1 VGKKS
6 DPRKTHEIENQE
18 SKIENSIMGTLIY
31 DIRFAFRSL
40 LKQPMFAAVAI
51 ITLAL
56 GIGANTAIFS
66 VVNAAL
72 LRRFSYDT
80 TRLVA
85 IDSFNPL
92 KQKRGYGVSPADF
105 WDWKDQSRAFEQ
117 LTAYSGGGV
126 GLRESERIEVVSGAR
141 VAANFFQTFNVQPH
155 LGRTF
160 AREDGFLSAPPTMV
174 LSHEL
179 WQKRFG
185 GDSRIIGRIIKTD
198 DGPVTVIGVMP
209 ADFKYPRSAQVWLP
223 LARDSSEMQY
233 RANRYFKAIGRIK
246 SGQTIETA
254 QTELQGVAARLAN
267 AFPKE
272 NEGWTVQLTDWRESF
287 VRDSRSALLFLMG
300 AVGLVL
306 LIACANVAN
315 LLLGRAAARSKEI
328 AIRRALGASRRT
340 LARQLFTESL
350 ILGVFGGGLG
360 LLLAVWGVDALTQSL
375 PQLNF
380 TYQSLSELRGE
391 IRIDR
396 AVLLFTVL
404 VSLMTTLLF
413 GLVPGW
419 QAARTDVTEFLKE
432 GSRGSSSGGGHRMRQ
447 SLVSVEI
454 ALALMLLLGA
464 GLLINSFAHLLRMDP
479 GYDPQGL
486 MVLPLSFPEQNKYA
500 FAHQVMERVS
510 NTPGVSSVAL
520 MSYPTLGG
528 LGFPFNREN
537 NPFPNGDVTVAYSAI
552 SPSYFQ
558 TLKTPLR
565 VGREFNDRDVP
576 NAPKVAVINETLARQ
591 YFTGETPIG
600 KKIVI
605 AYLNGRLTVEI
616 VGVVGDVR
624 QEEPSKPIKPEIL
637 VPFAQLPW
645 FSGTLLVRSVNPD
658 PLTVKSAV
666 QEAIWSVDPALPES
680 KAEPLTQTLA
690 GQVAE
695 PRLFASLLTV
705 FAVIALTLSAVGI
718 YSVIAYSVT
727 QRTREIGIR
736 LALGAQRRDVLI
748 LVAKQGL
755 FLALIGVATGLAGA
769 FALTR
774 LMRTLLF
781 GVTPTDATTFVTISV
796 GLIVVALLAC
806 YIPARRATKVD
817 PLVALRY
824 E

>member
-1 VGKKS
+1 M
-6 DPRKTHEIENQE
+6 N
-18 SKIENSIMGTLIY
+18 TLLQDLRY
-31 DIRFAFRSL
+31 GVRML
-40 LKQPMFAAVAI
+40 LKQPGFTLVAV

-72 LRRFSYDT
+72 LRHFSYDT

-85 IDSFNPL
+85 IESFNPL
-92 KQKRGYGVSPADF
+92 EQKRGFGVSPADF
-105 WDWKDQSRAFEQ
+105 WDWKDQSQAFEQ
-117 LTAYSGGGV
+117 LAMYSGGGI
-126 GLRESERIEVVSGAR
+126 GLKESERLEGIPGAR
-141 VAANFFQTFNVQPH
+141 VAANFFQTFQVQPH

-160 AREDGFLSAPPTMV
+160 TNEDGFLSAPPTIV

-179 WQKRFG
+179 WQRRFG
-185 GDSRIIGRIIKTD
+185 GDPRIIGRALKME

-209 ADFKYPRSAQVWLP
+209 ADFKYPTFAQVWLP
-223 LARDSSEMQY
+223 LARDSGEMKY
-233 RANRYFKAIGRIK
+233 RANRYFHAIGRIN

-254 QTELQGVAARLAN
+254 QTELQTIAARLAN

-272 NEGWTVQLTDWRESF
+272 NKGWTVQLTDWRESF
-287 VRDSRSALLFLMG
+287 TRDSRNALLFLMG

-328 AIRRALGASRRT
+328 AIRRALGASRGA

-350 ILGVFGGGLG
+350 ILGVIGGGLG
-360 LLLAVWGVDALTQSL
+360 LLLAVWGVDALTRSL

-380 TYQSLSELRGE
+380 TYQSLSELRAE

-396 AVLLFTVL
+396 TVLLFTVL
-404 VSLMTTLLF
+404 ISFLTTLLF
-413 GLVPGW
+413 GLAPGY
-419 QAARTDVTEFLKE
+419 QAAKTDVNESLKE
-432 GSRGSSSGGGHRMRQ
+432 GSRGSAGGGAHRMRRA
-447 SLVSVEI
+447 LVSVEI

-464 GLLINSFAHLLRMDP
+464 GLLINSFARLLKVDP

-486 MVLPLSFPEQNKYA
+486 MAMPLGFPQENKYA
-500 FAHQVMERVS
+500 FANQVMERVS
-510 NTPGVSSVAL
+510 NTPGVASVAL

-537 NPFPNGDVTVAYSAI
+537 NPFPNGDVTVSYSAI

-565 VGREFNDRDVP
+565 AGREFTDRDLP
-576 NAPKVAVINETLARQ
+576 DAPKVSVINETLARQ
-591 YFTGETPIG
+591 FFAGENPVG
-600 KKIVI
+600 QRIVI
-605 AYLNGRLTVEI
+605 AYLNRRLTSEI
-616 VGVVGDVR
+616 VGVVSDAR
-624 QEEPSKPIKPEIL
+624 QDEPNKPIKPEIL

-645 FSGTLLVRSVNPD
+645 FSGTLLVRSVNSD
-658 PLTVKSAV
+658 PLTVKNAV

-680 KAEPLTQTLA
+680 KVESFAQTLA

-695 PRLFASLLTV
+695 PRLFASLLTI
-705 FAVIALTLSAVGI
+705 FAGIALTLSAVGI
-718 YSVIAYSVT
+718 YSVVAYSVT

-736 LALGAQRRDVLI
+736 VALGAQRRDVLI
-748 LVAKQGL
+748 LVARQGL
-755 FLALIGVATGLAGA
+755 SLALIGVAIGLAAA

-774 LMRTLLF
+774 LMVGLLF
-781 GVTPTDATTFVTISV
+781 GVSPTDAFTFATVSLA
-796 GLIVVALLAC
+796 LIVVAFVAC

>member
-1 VGKKS
+1 M
-6 DPRKTHEIENQE
+6 N
-18 SKIENSIMGTLIY
+18 TLFQDLRY
-31 DIRFAFRSL
+31 GARMS
-40 LKQPMFAAVAI
+40 LKQPGFTLVAV

-72 LRRFSYDT
+72 LRRFPYDT

-85 IDSFNPL
+85 VGSFNPL
-92 KQKRGYGVSPADF
+92 KQERVLGVSPADF
-105 WDWKDQSRAFEQ
+105 WDWKDQTQSFEQ
-117 LTAYSGGGV
+117 LSMYSGGGI
-126 GLRESERIEVVSGAR
+126 GLKESERLEGLPGAR
-141 VAANFFQTFNVQPH
+141 VTANFFQTFNVQPL

-160 AREDGFLSAPPTMV
+160 TSEDGFLNAPPTIV

-179 WQKRFG
+179 WQRRFG
-185 GDSRIIGRIIKTD
+185 GDSRIIGRILKME

-209 ADFKYPRSAQVWLP
+209 ADFKYPTFARVWTP

-233 RANRYFKAIGRIK
+233 RANRYFQAIGRIK

-254 QTELQGVAARLAN
+254 QTELQTVAARLAN

-287 VRDSRSALLFLMG
+287 TRDSRSALLFLMG

-315 LLLGRAAARSKEI
+315 LLLGRAAGRSKEI
-328 AIRRALGASRRT
+328 AIRRALGASRRA

-350 ILGVFGGGLG
+350 ILGVCGGGLG
-360 LLLAVWGVDALTQSL
+360 LLLAVWGVDALTRSL

-380 TYQSLSELRGE
+380 TYQSLSELRSE

-396 AVLLFTVL
+396 TVLLFTVL
-404 VSLMTTLLF
+404 ASLLTTLLF
-413 GLVPGW
+413 GLAPGW
-419 QAARTDVTEFLKE
+419 HAAKTDVNQSLKE
-432 GSRGSSSGGGHRMRQ
+432 GSRGSAGGGAHRMRQ
-447 SLVSVEI
+447 ALVTVEI

-464 GLLINSFAHLLRMDP
+464 GLLINSFARLLKTDP

-486 MVLPLSFPEQNKYA
+486 MALSLGFPRENKYA
-500 FAHQVMERVS
+500 FAQQVMERVS
-510 NTPGVSSVAL
+510 NTPGVASVAL

-537 NPFPNGDVTVAYSAI
+537 NPFPNGDVTVSYSAI
-552 SPSYFQ
+552 SPNYFQ

-565 VGREFNDRDVP
+565 VGREFNDRDLP
-576 NAPKVAVINETLARQ
+576 DTPKVAVINETLARQ
-591 YFTGETPIG
+591 YFAGENPVG
-600 KKIVI
+600 QKIVI
-605 AYLNGRLTVEI
+605 AYLNRRVTSEI
-616 VGVVGDVR
+616 VGIVGDVR
-624 QEEPSKPIKPEIL
+624 QDEPSKPINPEIL

-658 PLTVKSAV
+658 PLTVKNAV
-666 QEAIWSVDPALPES
+666 QEAIWSFDPALPES
-680 KAEPLTQTLA
+680 KAESFAQTLA

-695 PRLFASLLTV
+695 PRLFASLLTI

-718 YSVIAYSVT
+718 YSVVAYSVT

-736 LALGAQRRDVLI
+736 VALGAQRRDVLM
-748 LVAKQGL
+748 LVARQGL
-755 FLALIGVATGLAGA
+755 SLALIGVAVGLAGA

-774 LMRTLLF
+774 LMVGLLF
-781 GVTPTDATTFVTISV
+781 GVSPTDTVTFATVSL
-796 GLIVVALLAC
+796 GLIAVALVAC

-817 PLVALRY
+817 PLVALRDF
-824 E
+824 

>member
-1 VGKKS
+1 
-6 DPRKTHEIENQE
+6 
-18 SKIENSIMGTLIY
+18 M
-31 DIRFAFRSL
+31 F
-40 LKQPMFAAVAI
+40 LKQPGFTLVAV

-72 LRRFSYDT
+72 LRRFPYDI

-85 IDSFNPL
+85 IESFNPL
-92 KQKRGYGVSPADF
+92 EQKRGFGVSPADF
-105 WDWKDQSRAFEQ
+105 WDWQDQSQAFEQ
-117 LTAYSGGGV
+117 LSMYSGGGI
-126 GLRESERIEVVSGAR
+126 GLKESERLEGLPGAR
-141 VAANFFQTFNVQPH
+141 VTPNFFQTLSVQPL

-160 AREDGFLSAPPTMV
+160 ASEDGFLSAPPTIV

-179 WQKRFG
+179 WQRRFG
-185 GDSRIIGRIIKTD
+185 GDSRIIGRAIKME

-209 ADFKYPRSAQVWLP
+209 ADFKYPTFAQVWLP
-223 LARDSSEMQY
+223 LARDSSEMQF
-233 RANRYFKAIGRIK
+233 RANRYFHAIGRIK
-246 SGQTIETA
+246 SGQTIERA
-254 QTELQGVAARLAN
+254 QNELKTIAARLAN

-328 AIRRALGASRRT
+328 AIRRALGASGRA
-340 LARQLFTESL
+340 LARQLFSESL
-350 ILGVFGGGLG
+350 ILSVFGGGLG

-380 TYQSLSELRGE
+380 TYQSLTELRSE

-396 AVLLFTVL
+396 TVLLFTVL
-404 VSLMTTLLF
+404 VSLLTTLLF
-413 GLVPGW
+413 GLAPGW
-419 QAARTDVTEFLKE
+419 QAAKTDVNESLKE
-432 GSRGSSSGGGHRMRQ
+432 GSRGSAGGGAHRMRKT
-447 SLVSVEI
+447 LVSVEI

-464 GLLINSFAHLLRMDP
+464 GLLINSFARLLKVDP

-486 MVLPLSFPEQNKYA
+486 MALSLGFPRENKYA
-500 FAHQVMERVS
+500 FAQQVMERVS
-510 NTPGVSSVAL
+510 NTPGVASVAL

-537 NPFPNGDVTVAYSAI
+537 NPFPNGDVTVSYSAI

-558 TLKTPLR
+558 TLKTPLHA
-565 VGREFNDRDVP
+565 GREFNDRDLP
-576 NAPKVAVINETLARQ
+576 DAPKVAVINETLARQ
-591 YFTGETPIG
+591 YFAGENPVG
-600 KKIVI
+600 QKIVI
-605 AYLNGRLTVEI
+605 AYLNRRLASEI

-624 QEEPSKPIKPEIL
+624 QDEPGKPVKPEIL

-666 QEAIWSVDPALPES
+666 QEAIWSFDPALPES
-680 KAEPLTQTLA
+680 KAEPLAQTLA
-690 GQVAE
+690 GHVAE
-695 PRLFASLLTV
+695 PRLFASLLTI

-718 YSVIAYSVT
+718 YSVVAYSVT

-748 LVAKQGL
+748 LVARQGL
-755 FLALIGVATGLAGA
+755 SMALIGVAIGLAGA

-774 LMRTLLF
+774 LMVGLLF
-781 GVTPTDATTFVTISV
+781 GVSPTDAVTFATVSLGMIA
-796 GLIVVALLAC
+796 VALVAC
-806 YIPARRATKVD
+806 YIPARRATRVD

>member
-1 VGKKS
+1 MS
-6 DPRKTHEIENQE
+6 
-18 SKIENSIMGTLIY
+18 TLFQDLRY
-31 DIRFAFRSL
+31 GARMF
-40 LKQPMFAAVAI
+40 LKQPGFTFVAV

-72 LRRFSYDT
+72 LRRFPYDT

-85 IDSFNPL
+85 IESFNPL
-92 KQKRGYGVSPADF
+92 EQKRGFGVSPADF
-105 WDWKDQSRAFEQ
+105 WDWKGQSQAFEQ
-117 LTAYSGGGV
+117 LSMYSGGGI
-126 GLRESERIEVVSGAR
+126 GLKESERLEGLPGAR
-141 VAANFFQTFNVQPH
+141 VAANFFQTFNVQP
-155 LGRTF
+155 LMGRTF
-160 AREDGFLSAPPTMV
+160 VNEDGFLSAPPTIV

-179 WQKRFG
+179 WQRRFG
-185 GDSRIIGRIIKTD
+185 GDSQIIGRTLKME

-209 ADFKYPRSAQVWLP
+209 ADFKYPTFAQVWQP
-223 LARDSSEMQY
+223 LARDSREMQY
-233 RANRYFKAIGRIK
+233 RSNRYFRAIGRIK

-254 QTELQGVAARLAN
+254 QTELQTIAARLAN

-272 NEGWTVQLTDWRESF
+272 NGGWTVELTDWRESF
-287 VRDSRSALLFLMG
+287 TRDSRNALLFLMG

-315 LLLGRAAARSKEI
+315 LLLGRAAGRSREI
-328 AIRRALGASRRT
+328 AIRRALGASRSA

-350 ILGVFGGGLG
+350 ILGVIGGGLG

-391 IRIDR
+391 IHIDR
-396 AVLLFTVL
+396 TVLLFTVI
-404 VSLMTTLLF
+404 VSLLTTVLF
-413 GLVPGW
+413 GLAPGW
-419 QAARTDVTEFLKE
+419 HAAKTDVNESLKE
-432 GSRGSSSGGGHRMRQ
+432 GGRGSAGGGAHRMRQ
-447 SLVSVEI
+447 ALVSVEL

-464 GLLINSFAHLLRMDP
+464 GLLINSFARLLKVDP

-486 MVLPLSFPEQNKYA
+486 MALSLGFPQENKYA
-500 FAHQVMERVS
+500 FAQQVMERVS
-510 NTPGVSSVAL
+510 STPGVASVAL

-537 NPFPNGDVTVAYSAI
+537 NPFPNGDVTVSYSAI

-565 VGREFNDRDVP
+565 TGREFNDRDLP
-576 NAPKVAVINETLARQ
+576 DAPKVSVINETLARQ
-591 YFTGETPIG
+591 YFAGENPVG
-600 KKIVI
+600 QKIVI
-605 AYLNGRLTVEI
+605 AYLNQRWTSEI
-616 VGVVGDVR
+616 VGIVGDVR
-624 QEEPSKPIKPEIL
+624 QDEPNKPIKPEIL

-658 PLTVKSAV
+658 PLTVKNAV
-666 QEAIWSVDPALPES
+666 QEAIWSFDPALPES
-680 KAEPLTQTLA
+680 KVESFAQTLA

-695 PRLFASLLTV
+695 PRLFASLLTI

-718 YSVIAYSVT
+718 YSVVAYSVT

-736 LALGAQRRDVLI
+736 VALGAQRRDVLI
-748 LVAKQGL
+748 LVARQGL
-755 FLALIGVATGLAGA
+755 SLALIGVAVGLAGA

-774 LMRTLLF
+774 LMVGLLF
-781 GVTPTDATTFVTISV
+781 GVSPTDGVTFATVSL
-796 GLIVVALLAC
+796 GLIAVALVAC

-817 PLVALRY
+817 PLEALRY

>member
-1 VGKKS
+1 M
-6 DPRKTHEIENQE
+6 H
-18 SKIENSIMGTLIY
+18 TLWQDLRY
-31 DIRFAFRSL
+31 GARMF
-40 LKQPMFAAVAI
+40 LKQPGFTLVAV

-72 LRRFSYDT
+72 LRRFPYDI

-85 IDSFNPL
+85 IESFNPL
-92 KQKRGYGVSPADF
+92 EQKRGFGVSPADF
-105 WDWKDQSRAFEQ
+105 WDWQDQSQAFEQ
-117 LTAYSGGGV
+117 LSMYSGGGI
-126 GLRESERIEVVSGAR
+126 GLKESERLEGLPGAR
-141 VAANFFQTFNVQPH
+141 VTPNFFQTLSVQPL

-160 AREDGFLSAPPTMV
+160 ASEDGFLSAPPTIV

-179 WQKRFG
+179 WQRRFG
-185 GDSRIIGRIIKTD
+185 GDSRIIGRAIKME

-209 ADFKYPRSAQVWLP
+209 ADFKYPTFAQVWLP
-223 LARDSSEMQY
+223 LARDSSEMQF
-233 RANRYFKAIGRIK
+233 RANRYFHAIGRIK
-246 SGQTIETA
+246 SGQTIERA
-254 QTELQGVAARLAN
+254 QNELKTIAARLAN

-328 AIRRALGASRRT
+328 AIRRALGASGRA
-340 LARQLFTESL
+340 LARQLFSESL
-350 ILGVFGGGLG
+350 ILSVFGGGLG

-380 TYQSLSELRGE
+380 TYQSLTELRSE

-396 AVLLFTVL
+396 TVLLFTVL
-404 VSLMTTLLF
+404 VSLLTTLLF
-413 GLVPGW
+413 GLAPGW
-419 QAARTDVTEFLKE
+419 QAAKTDVNESLKE
-432 GSRGSSSGGGHRMRQ
+432 GSRGSAGGGAHRMRKT
-447 SLVSVEI
+447 LVSVEI

-464 GLLINSFAHLLRMDP
+464 GLLINSFARLLKVDP

-486 MVLPLSFPEQNKYA
+486 MALSLGFPRENKYA
-500 FAHQVMERVS
+500 FAQQVMERVS
-510 NTPGVSSVAL
+510 NTPGVASVAL

-537 NPFPNGDVTVAYSAI
+537 NPFPNGDVTVSYSAI

-558 TLKTPLR
+558 TLKTPLHA
-565 VGREFNDRDVP
+565 GREFNDRDLP
-576 NAPKVAVINETLARQ
+576 DAPKVAVINETLARQ
-591 YFTGETPIG
+591 YFAGENPVG
-600 KKIVI
+600 QKIVI
-605 AYLNGRLTVEI
+605 AYLNRRLASEI

-624 QEEPSKPIKPEIL
+624 QDEPGKPVKPEIL

-666 QEAIWSVDPALPES
+666 QEAIWSFDPALPES
-680 KAEPLTQTLA
+680 KAEPLAQTLA
-690 GQVAE
+690 GHVAE
-695 PRLFASLLTV
+695 PRLFASLLTI

-718 YSVIAYSVT
+718 YSVVAYSVT

-748 LVAKQGL
+748 LVARQGL
-755 FLALIGVATGLAGA
+755 SMALIGVAIGLAGA

-774 LMRTLLF
+774 LMVGLLF
-781 GVTPTDATTFVTISV
+781 GVSPTDAVTFATVSLGMIA
-796 GLIVVALLAC
+796 VALVAC

>member
-1 VGKKS
+1 V
-6 DPRKTHEIENQE
+6 H
-18 SKIENSIMGTLIY
+18 TLWQDLRY
-31 DIRFAFRSL
+31 GARMF
-40 LKQPMFAAVAI
+40 LKQPGFTLVAV

-72 LRRFSYDT
+72 LRHFSYDT

-105 WDWKDQSRAFEQ
+105 WDWKDQSQAFEQ
-117 LTAYSGGGV
+117 LSMYSGGGV
-126 GLRESERIEVVSGAR
+126 GLKESERLEVVHGAR
-141 VAANFFQTFNVQPH
+141 VSANFFQTFNVQPH

-160 AREDGFLSAPPTMV
+160 ASEDGFLSAPPTMV

-198 DGPVTVIGVMP
+198 DVPVTVIGVMP
-209 ADFKYPRSAQVWLP
+209 ADFKYPRSAQVWIP

-246 SGQTIETA
+246 SGQTIESA
-254 QTELQGVAARLAN
+254 QAELKTVAARLAN

-350 ILGVFGGGLG
+350 ILGVVGGGLG
-360 LLLAVWGVDALTQSL
+360 LLLAVWGVDALTRSL
-375 PQLNF
+375 PRLNF
-380 TYQSLSELRGE
+380 TYQSLSELRGD

-404 VSLMTTLLF
+404 VSLLTSLIF
-413 GLVPGW
+413 GLAPGW
-419 QAARTDVTEFLKE
+419 HAAKTDVNESLKE
-432 GSRGSSSGGGHRMRQ
+432 GGRGSAGGGASRLRQ
-447 SLVSVEI
+447 TLVSVQI
-454 ALALMLLLGA
+454 ALALMLLVGA
-464 GLLINSFAHLLRMDP
+464 GLLINSFARLLRVDP

-486 MVLPLSFPEQNKYA
+486 MALSLSFPEENKYA
-500 FAHQVMERVS
+500 FARQVMERVS
-510 NTPGVSSVAL
+510 NTPGVASVAL

-537 NPFPNGDVTVAYSAI
+537 NPFPNGDITVAYSAI
-552 SPSYFQ
+552 STSYFQ

-565 VGREFNDRDVP
+565 AGREFNDRDLP

-591 YFTGETPIG
+591 YFTGENPVG
-600 KKIVI
+600 QKIVI
-605 AYLNGRLTVEI
+605 AYLNRRLTSEI
-616 VGVVGDVR
+616 VGVVGDVM

-637 VPFAQLPW
+637 VPFVQLPW

-658 PLTVKSAV
+658 PLTIKNAV
-666 QEAIWSVDPALPES
+666 QEAIWSIDPALPES
-680 KAEPLTQTLA
+680 KSEPLAQTLA

-695 PRLFASLLTV
+695 PRLFASLLTI

-748 LVAKQGL
+748 LVARQGL
-755 FLALIGVATGLAGA
+755 SLALIGVAIGLAGA

-774 LMRTLLF
+774 LMVGLLF
-781 GVTPTDATTFVTISV
+781 GVTPTDAGTFATVSL
-796 GLIVVALLAC
+796 GLIAVALVAC

>member
-1 VGKKS
+1 M
-6 DPRKTHEIENQE
+6 N
-18 SKIENSIMGTLIY
+18 TLFQDLRY
-31 DIRFAFRSL
+31 GARMF
-40 LKQPMFAAVAI
+40 LKQPGFTFVAV

-72 LRRFSYDT
+72 LRRFPYDT
-80 TRLVA
+80 ARLVV
-85 IDSFNPL
+85 IESFNPL
-92 KQKRGYGVSPADF
+92 EQKRGYGVSPADV
-105 WDWKDQSRAFEQ
+105 WDWKDQSQAFEQ
-117 LTAYSGGGV
+117 LSMYSGGGI
-126 GLRESERIEVVSGAR
+126 GLKESERLEGLPGAR
-141 VAANFFQTFNVQPH
+141 VTANFFQTFKVQP
-155 LGRTF
+155 LMGRTF
-160 AREDGFLSAPPTMV
+160 VNEDGFLSAPPTIV

-179 WQKRFG
+179 WQRRFG
-185 GDSRIIGRIIKTD
+185 GDSQIIGRTLKME

-209 ADFKYPRSAQVWLP
+209 ADFKYPTFAKVWLP
-223 LARDSSEMQY
+223 LARDGGEMRL
-233 RANRYFKAIGRIK
+233 RANRYFQAVGRIK
-246 SGQTIETA
+246 SDQTIETA
-254 QTELQGVAARLAN
+254 QNELQTIAARLAS

-272 NEGWTVQLTDWRESF
+272 NGGWTVQLTDWRESF
-287 VRDSRSALLFLMG
+287 TRDSRNALLFLMG

-315 LLLGRAAARSKEI
+315 LLLARAAGRSKEI
-328 AIRRALGASRRT
+328 AIRRALGASRRA

-350 ILGVFGGGLG
+350 ILGVIGGGLG
-360 LLLAVWGVDALTQSL
+360 LLLAVWGVDALTRSL

-380 TYQSLSELRGE
+380 TYQSLSELRSE

-396 AVLLFTVL
+396 TVLLFTVL
-404 VSLMTTLLF
+404 VSLLTTLIF
-413 GLVPGW
+413 GLAPGW
-419 QAARTDVTEFLKE
+419 HAAKTDVNESLKE
-432 GSRGSSSGGGHRMRQ
+432 GSRGSAGGGAQRMRQ
-447 SLVSVEI
+447 ALVTVEF

-464 GLLINSFAHLLRMDP
+464 GLLINSFARLLKVDP

-486 MVLPLSFPEQNKYA
+486 MAMSLGFPKENKYA
-500 FAHQVMERVS
+500 FAQQVMERVS
-510 NTPGVSSVAL
+510 STPGVASVAL

-537 NPFPNGDVTVAYSAI
+537 KPFPNGDVTVSYSAI

-565 VGREFNDRDVP
+565 AGREFNDRDLPDTPRVS
-576 NAPKVAVINETLARQ
+576 VINETLARQ
-591 YFTGETPIG
+591 YFAGENPVG
-600 KKIVI
+600 QKIVV
-605 AYLNGRLTVEI
+605 AYLHLRVTSEI

-624 QEEPSKPIKPEIL
+624 QDEPNKPIKPEIL

-658 PLTVKSAV
+658 PLTVKNAV
-666 QEAIWSVDPALPES
+666 QEAIWSVDPAVPES
-680 KAEPLTQTLA
+680 RTESFAQTLA

-695 PRLFASLLTV
+695 PRLFASLLTI

-718 YSVIAYSVT
+718 YSVVAYSVT

-736 LALGAQRRDVLI
+736 VALGAQRRDVLL
-748 LVAKQGL
+748 LVARQGL
-755 FLALIGVATGLAGA
+755 SLVLIGVAVGLAGA

-774 LMRTLLF
+774 LMVGLLF
-781 GVTPTDATTFVTISV
+781 GVSPTDAFTFATVSL
-796 GLIVVALLAC
+796 GLIAVALVAC

>member
-1 VGKKS
+1 M
-6 DPRKTHEIENQE
+6 
-18 SKIENSIMGTLIY
+18 NSLWQDLRYGVRM
-31 DIRFAFRSL
+31 F
-40 LKQPMFAAVAI
+40 LKQPGFTLVAV

-66 VVNAAL
+66 VVKAAL

-80 TRLVA
+80 TRLVT
-85 IDSFNPL
+85 IESFNPL
-92 KQKRGYGVSPADF
+92 KETRGSGVSPADF
-105 WDWKDQSRAFEQ
+105 WDWKDQSQAFEQ
-117 LTAYSGGGV
+117 LTMYSGGGV
-126 GLRESERIEVVSGAR
+126 GLKESERLEVVSGAR
-141 VAANFFQTFNVQPH
+141 VAANFFQTFNVQPL

-160 AREDGFLSAPPTMV
+160 TSEDGFLSAPPTMV

-185 GDSRIIGRIIKTD
+185 GDLQIIGRTIKTD
-198 DGPVTVIGVMP
+198 DVPVTVIGVMP
-209 ADFKYPRSAQVWLP
+209 ADFKYPTFARVWIP

-233 RANRYFKAIGRIK
+233 RANRYFRAIGRIK

-254 QTELQGVAARLAN
+254 QTELQTVAARLAN
-267 AFPKE
+267 AFPRE
-272 NEGWTVQLTDWRESF
+272 NGGWTVQLTDWRESF

-328 AIRRALGASRRT
+328 AIRRALGASRRA

-350 ILGVFGGGLG
+350 ILGVFGGALG
-360 LLLAVWGVDALTQSL
+360 LLLAIWGVDALTRSL
-375 PQLNF
+375 PELNF
-380 TYQSLSELRGE
+380 TYQSLSELRDE

-404 VSLMTTLLF
+404 VSLLTTLLF
-413 GLVPGW
+413 GLAPGW
-419 QAARTDVTEFLKE
+419 QAAKTDVNESLKE
-432 GSRGSSSGGGHRMRQ
+432 GSRGSAGGGAHRMRQ
-447 SLVSVEI
+447 ALVSVEI

-464 GLLINSFAHLLRMDP
+464 GLLINSFARLLKTDP

-486 MVLPLSFPEQNKYA
+486 MVLTLSFPEENKYA

-510 NTPGVSSVAL
+510 NTPGVASVAL

-528 LGFPFNREN
+528 LNFPFNREN
-537 NPFPNGDVTVAYSAI
+537 NPFPNGDVKVAYSAI

-565 VGREFNDRDVP
+565 AGREFSDRDLP
-576 NAPKVAVINETLARQ
+576 DAPKVAVINETLARQ
-591 YFTGETPIG
+591 YFAGENPVG
-600 KKIVI
+600 QKIVI
-605 AYLNGRLTVEI
+605 AYLNRRLTSEI

-624 QEEPSKPIKPEIL
+624 QYEPSKPIRPEIL

-658 PLTVKSAV
+658 PLTVKNAV
-666 QEAIWSVDPALPES
+666 QEAIWSIDPALPES
-680 KAEPLTQTLA
+680 KAEPLAQTLA

-695 PRLFASLLTV
+695 PRLFASLLTI

-736 LALGAQRRDVLI
+736 LALGAQRRDVLL
-748 LVAKQGL
+748 LVAREGL
-755 FLALIGVATGLAGA
+755 GLALIGVAIGLAGA

-774 LMRTLLF
+774 LMVGLLF
-781 GVTPTDATTFVTISV
+781 GVTPTDAGTFATVSL
-796 GLIVVALLAC
+796 GLIAVALVAC

>member
-1 VGKKS
+1 
-6 DPRKTHEIENQE
+6 
-18 SKIENSIMGTLIY
+18 M
-31 DIRFAFRSL
+31 F
-40 LKQPMFAAVAI
+40 LKQPGFTLVAI

-80 TRLVA
+80 ERLVA
-85 IDSFNPL
+85 IDSFSPL
-92 KQKRGYGVSPADF
+92 KQERGFGVSPADF
-105 WDWKDQSRAFEQ
+105 WDWKDQSQAFEQ
-117 LTAYSGGGV
+117 LTMYSGGGV
-126 GLRESERIEVVSGAR
+126 GLKESERHEGLPGAR
-141 VAANFFQTFNVQPH
+141 VTANFFQTFNVQPL

-160 AREDGFLSAPPTMV
+160 VNEDGFLAAQPTIV

-179 WQKRFG
+179 WQRRFG
-185 GDSRIIGRIIKTD
+185 GDSQIIGRRLKME

-209 ADFKYPRSAQVWLP
+209 ADFKYPTFAKVWLP
-223 LARDSSEMQY
+223 LARDSSEMQF
-233 RANRYFKAIGRIK
+233 RANRYFHAIGRIK

-254 QTELQGVAARLAN
+254 QAELQTVAARLAN

-272 NEGWTVQLTDWRESF
+272 NGGWTVQLTDWRESF
-287 VRDSRSALLFLMG
+287 TRDSRSALLFLMG

-350 ILGVFGGGLG
+350 ILSVFGGGLG
-360 LLLAVWGVDALTQSL
+360 LLLAVWGVDALTRSL

-380 TYQSLSELRGE
+380 TYQSLSEIRGE

-396 AVLLFTVL
+396 TVLLFTVV
-404 VSLMTTLLF
+404 VSLLTTLLF
-413 GLVPGW
+413 GLAPGW
-419 QAARTDVTEFLKE
+419 LAAKTDVNESLKE
-432 GSRGSSSGGGHRMRQ
+432 GSRGSAGGGAHRMRQ
-447 SLVSVEI
+447 ALVSVEI

-464 GLLINSFAHLLRMDP
+464 GLLINSFARLLKVDP

-486 MVLPLSFPEQNKYA
+486 MALSLGFPQENKYA

-510 NTPGVSSVAL
+510 NTPGVVSVAL

-537 NPFPNGDVTVAYSAI
+537 NPFPNGDVTVSYSAI
-552 SPSYFQ
+552 SPNYFQ

-565 VGREFNDRDVP
+565 TGREFNDRDLP
-576 NAPKVAVINETLARQ
+576 SAPTVAVINETLSRQ
-591 YFTGETPIG
+591 YFAGENPVG
-600 KKIVI
+600 QRIVI
-605 AYLNGRLTVEI
+605 AYLNRRLTSEI

-624 QEEPSKPIKPEIL
+624 QDEPSKPVKPEIL

-658 PLTVKSAV
+658 PLTVKNAV

-680 KAEPLTQTLA
+680 KVESFAQTLA

-695 PRLFASLLTV
+695 PRLFASLLTI
-705 FAVIALTLSAVGI
+705 FGVIALTLSTVGI

-736 LALGAQRRDVLI
+736 LALGAQPRDVLV
-748 LVAKQGL
+748 LVARQGL
-755 FLALIGVATGLAGA
+755 SLALIGVAIGLAGA

-774 LMRTLLF
+774 LMVGLLF
-781 GVTPTDATTFVTISV
+781 GVTPTDAVTFATVSL
-796 GLIVVALLAC
+796 GLIAVALVAC
-806 YIPARRATKVD
+806 YLPARRATKVD

>member
-1 VGKKS
+1 M
-6 DPRKTHEIENQE
+6 KTLWQDLRGGAR
-18 SKIENSIMGTLIY
+18 M
-31 DIRFAFRSL
+31 FR
-40 LKQPMFAAVAI
+40 KQPGFTLVAV

-80 TRLVA
+80 SRMVA

-92 KQKRGYGVSPADF
+92 KEKRGYGVSPADF
-105 WDWKDQSRAFEQ
+105 WDWKDQSQAFEQ

-126 GLRESERIEVVSGAR
+126 GLKESERLEVVSGAR
-141 VAANFFQTFNVQPH
+141 VAANFFQTFKVQPL

-160 AREDGFLSAPPTMV
+160 ITEDGFLNAPQTMV

-179 WQKRFG
+179 WQTRFG
-185 GDSRIIGRIIKTD
+185 GDPRIIGRIIKTD
-198 DGPVTVIGVMP
+198 DVPVTVIGVMP

-254 QTELQGVAARLAN
+254 QTELQTVAARLAN

-328 AIRRALGASRRT
+328 AIRRALGASRLT

-350 ILGVFGGGLG
+350 ILAVVGGGLG
-360 LLLAVWGVDALTQSL
+360 LLFAVWGVDALTQSL
-375 PQLNF
+375 PRLNF

-396 AVLLFTVL
+396 TVLLFTGL
-404 VSLMTTLLF
+404 ISLLTSVLF
-413 GLVPGW
+413 GLAPGW
-419 QAARTDVTEFLKE
+419 QAAKTDVTEWLKE
-432 GSRGSSSGGGHRMRQ
+432 GSRGSAGRGAHRIRQ
-447 SLVSVEI
+447 ALVSVEI
-454 ALALMLLLGA
+454 ALALMLLLGS
-464 GLLINSFAHLLRMDP
+464 GLLINSFARLVRTDP

-486 MVLPLSFPEQNKYA
+486 MVLTLSFPEENKNA
-500 FAHQVMERVS
+500 FAQQVMERVG
-510 NTPGVSSVAL
+510 NTPGVASVAL

-528 LGFPFNREN
+528 LAFPFNREN
-537 NPFPNGDVTVAYSAI
+537 SPFPNGDVTVAYSAI

-565 VGREFNDRDVP
+565 GGREFNDRDLP

-591 YFTGETPIG
+591 YFAGENPVG
-600 KKIVI
+600 QKLVI
-605 AYLNGRLTVEI
+605 AYLNRRLTTEV

-624 QEEPSKPIKPEIL
+624 QEEPGKPIKPEIL

-645 FSGTLLVRSVNPD
+645 FSGTLLVRSVNSD
-658 PLTVKSAV
+658 PLTVKKAV
-666 QEAIWSVDPALPES
+666 QEAIWSIDPALPES
-680 KAEPLTQTLA
+680 KAEPLAQTLA
-690 GQVAE
+690 AQVAE
-695 PRLFASLLTV
+695 PRLFASLLTI
-705 FAVIALTLSAVGI
+705 FGLIALTLSAVGI

-727 QRTREIGIR
+727 QRTQEIGIR

-748 LVAKQGL
+748 LVARQGL
-755 FLALIGVATGLAGA
+755 SLALIGVAIGLAGA

-774 LMRTLLF
+774 LMVGLLF
-781 GVTPTDATTFVTISV
+781 GVTPTDAVTFATVSL
-796 GLIVVALLAC
+796 GLIAVALIAC

-817 PLVALRY
+817 PLMALRY